1 MRAAVALL
9 LAAAC
14 GAVRNGTRRRLA
26 SGREVVV
33 VPVGGRASACA
44 KQRVLALATS
54 CGRDVV
60 VLAGEE
66 PDSWASSAWT
76 TVPQATFPAAGDG
89 AQTWRT
95 FAGHRS
101 GKSKPAFV
109 RWFAASAYD
118 YAWHVE
124 EDAFFTGAWRRL
136 FDAAAASAADVVAP
150 WLRERALGA
159 WHKTQVDHCHVYGQP
174 CFRGREFLTQTAW
187 PATRLG
193 GSRSL
198 EDGLASGRVA
208 GHHEAT
214 TALFCREALKG
225 AACWN
230 RWTAGPSGPSS
241 SAAKPRAEAW
251 EDVPPPAQASEYTL
265 AFAAY
270 VGPWTSTAS
279 PGPSPRRSSTTRE
292 VRADRRRR
300 GRGGV
305 GGHGR
310 AAGRPRRGPRRG
322 GAAGLCGARA
332 RRLVVPAGEPDVARG
347 AGVRRRGARTP
358 SRLLVTGAGSSGT
371 LYVAKLLRRSGLG
384 FSHDDWDR
392 CPCPGR
398 DGAVSWVHAFS
409 ARTVAAAG
417 GPRTCPGPSWSW
429 GRDKDLRFD
438 AVVHLVRDPL
448 KTIASARARND
459 AAHASRR
466 VRVEDLTADP
476 GAVAR
481 GLCADFLRGGA
492 HCPDAAAFA
501 AAAETLASDVNA
513 HGRGTN
519 RTHARKGWAA
529 RPGSKPFL
537 DAVDRGRQRYGAQF
551 DPNTAAARRQRAFRD
566 GRRDGRRAAAKGTAR
581 RRKKKKSVVGRQL
594 NAVEAQPVTWAS
606 LRALDAD
613 VAALARNQAR
623 RYAGGGSGEA
633 DDQRDAG
640 LEPRCGWTA
649 RALGCWLVGRDVVSV
664 VWTPETKPR
673 ARAEEYHTML
683 RTLIALA
690 LLGGAEANGRHDA
703 NGDVIA
709 SLAPEELAVSASGHL
724 GDRPPSYDMWSTGDR
739 SGPPPYPYPADR
751 TYNTKGGPK
760 EGMINVHLVPHTH
773 DDTGGRRRTLKRD
786 RMKKL
791 VAGKQLEFINGGWC
805 MHDEASP
812 LWTAMVDQTTRGHQF
827 LLKHFGPEANPRG
840 TWQID
845 PFGHSNTEAWL
856 LGAEAGMESLFWGRM
871 DYEDRDMRFGLNQ
884 TSSTPEKP
892 TTGGFEWI
900 WEGSKSLGA
909 SAQVFAGNLYGTGQG
924 GYSTW
929 MNFDGSDDQINDDPR
944 RHDYNVDQWVD
955 KFVQDARAQAEH
967 TLTDHQLWACGTDF
981 QYQNADH
988 WFRNLDKLMH
998 YVNLNGS
1005 VNAFYSTPTI
1015 YTEWKHKNKSVVYE
1029 VRTDD
1034 IFPLADNA
1042 HDYWSGYFTSRPA
1055 LKRQGTVG
1063 VATHHDGMSG
1073 TERQDVTDDYEQR
1086 ISESSFE
1093 VEAGVAASLAK
1104 LLKVDGAAI
1113 AHCNC
1118 NAAGD
1123 CLNMTVCA
1131 ATTDATA
1138 GFTIAAFNPLGQA
1151 QDAMLRI
1158 PVGVAEEKA
1167 KLANKAVQVLAIR
1180 ASLPA
1185 VGLTTLSC
1193 APTPAAPRYALSDP
1207 PVTVADN
1214 ADGTTTVA
1222 NGFLE
1227 LTFAD
1232 KALVSLK
1239 NLDAGISTTLTATW
1253 GWYNSSVGG
1262 CTDYPDYLPK
1272 DILEPPC
1279 SGQASG
1285 AYMFRP
1291 NSSKLFGFD
1300 PAFEPTM
1307 EVEKGA
1313 LVAEVRLASADWA
1326 SHVVRLRAG
1335 ARHVEVEWTAGPIP
1349 VDTPW
1354 FPPVA
1359 FENGNASKPLPN
1371 NWGKELVLKYASDLA
1386 SAETFYTDSNGKEMV
1401 KRVRDARGPSYPH
1414 PTTSRSPSRATTT
1427 R

>member
-1 MRAAVALL
+1 M
-9 LAAAC
+9 
-14 GAVRNGTRRRLA
+14 
-26 SGREVVV
+26 
-33 VPVGGRASACA
+33 
-44 KQRVLALATS
+44 
-54 CGRDVV
+54 
-60 VLAGEE
+60 
-66 PDSWASSAWT
+66 
-76 TVPQATFPAAGDG
+76 
-89 AQTWRT
+89 
-95 FAGHRS
+95 
-101 GKSKPAFV
+101 
-109 RWFAASAYD
+109 
-118 YAWHVE
+118 
-124 EDAFFTGAWRRL
+124 
-136 FDAAAASAADVVAP
+136 
-150 WLRERALGA
+150 
-159 WHKTQVDHCHVYGQP
+159 
-174 CFRGREFLTQTAW
+174 
-187 PATRLG
+187 
-193 GSRSL
+193 
-198 EDGLASGRVA
+198 
-208 GHHEAT
+208 
-214 TALFCREALKG
+214 
-225 AACWN
+225 
-230 RWTAGPSGPSS
+230 
-241 SAAKPRAEAW
+241 
-251 EDVPPPAQASEYTL
+251 
-265 AFAAY
+265 
-270 VGPWTSTAS
+270 
-279 PGPSPRRSSTTRE
+279 
-292 VRADRRRR
+292 
-300 GRGGV
+300 
-305 GGHGR
+305 
-310 AAGRPRRGPRRG
+310 
-322 GAAGLCGARA
+322 
-332 RRLVVPAGEPDVARG
+332 
-347 AGVRRRGARTP
+347 
-358 SRLLVTGAGSSGT
+358 
-371 LYVAKLLRRSGLG
+371 
-384 FSHDDWDR
+384 
-392 CPCPGR
+392 
-398 DGAVSWVHAFS
+398 
-409 ARTVAAAG
+409 
-417 GPRTCPGPSWSW
+417 
-429 GRDKDLRFD
+429 
-438 AVVHLVRDPL
+438 
-448 KTIASARARND
+448 
-459 AAHASRR
+459 
-466 VRVEDLTADP
+466 
-476 GAVAR
+476 
-481 GLCADFLRGGA
+481 
-492 HCPDAAAFA
+492 
-501 AAAETLASDVNA
+501 
-513 HGRGTN
+513 
-519 RTHARKGWAA
+519 
-529 RPGSKPFL
+529 
-537 DAVDRGRQRYGAQF
+537 
-551 DPNTAAARRQRAFRD
+551 
-566 GRRDGRRAAAKGTAR
+566 
-581 RRKKKKSVVGRQL
+581 
-594 NAVEAQPVTWAS
+594 
-606 LRALDAD
+606 
-613 VAALARNQAR
+613 
-623 RYAGGGSGEA
+623 
-633 DDQRDAG
+633 
-640 LEPRCGWTA
+640 
-649 RALGCWLVGRDVVSV
+649 
-664 VWTPETKPR
+664 
-673 ARAEEYHTML
+673 

-773 DDTGGRRRTLKRD
+773 DDTGWQQLAEDPNRKFIYVETAFFARWWEQASDAKRD

-827 LLKHFGPEANPRG
+827 LLKHFGPEANPRAHVVDAG
-840 TWQID
+840 
-845 PFGHSNTEAWL
+845 EADDGRL
-856 LGAEAGMESLFWGRM
+856 RVDLG
-871 DYEDRDMRFGLNQ
+871 GLQ
-884 TSSTPEKP
+884 VA
-892 TTGGFEWI
+892 
-900 WEGSKSLGA
+900 GA

-955 KFVQDARAQAEH
+955 KFVQDARAQAAH

-1073 TERQDVTDDYEQR
+1073 TERQGVTDDYEQR

-1104 LLKVDGAAI
+1104 LLKVDRAAI

-1131 ATTDATA
+1131 ATTDAKA

-1151 QDAMLRI
+1151 QDAMLRV
-1158 PVGVAEEKA
+1158 PVGVAGHWTCDDASGAPAPTQALPLDDRTKSLPLLYVNAFNMTLAEVAEEKA

-1307 EVEKGA
+1307 EVEKGS
-1313 LVAEVRLASADWA
+1313 LVTEVRLASADWA
-1326 SHVVRLRAG
+1326 SHVVRLRG

-1371 NWGKELVLKYASDLA
+1371 NWGKELVLKYASDLE

-1414 PTTSRSPSRATTT
+1414 PYNISEPVAGNYYPADDNRGVQEPLNETMCGCNDVGAAPGSMGAHGHEGDGGCDCEGLTVRGVNYVVTIRPMEVRTFLAKFE
-1427 R
+1427 

>member
-1 MRAAVALL
+1 M
-9 LAAAC
+9 
-14 GAVRNGTRRRLA
+14 
-26 SGREVVV
+26 
-33 VPVGGRASACA
+33 
-44 KQRVLALATS
+44 
-54 CGRDVV
+54 
-60 VLAGEE
+60 
-66 PDSWASSAWT
+66 
-76 TVPQATFPAAGDG
+76 
-89 AQTWRT
+89 
-95 FAGHRS
+95 
-101 GKSKPAFV
+101 
-109 RWFAASAYD
+109 
-118 YAWHVE
+118 
-124 EDAFFTGAWRRL
+124 
-136 FDAAAASAADVVAP
+136 
-150 WLRERALGA
+150 
-159 WHKTQVDHCHVYGQP
+159 
-174 CFRGREFLTQTAW
+174 
-187 PATRLG
+187 
-193 GSRSL
+193 
-198 EDGLASGRVA
+198 
-208 GHHEAT
+208 
-214 TALFCREALKG
+214 
-225 AACWN
+225 
-230 RWTAGPSGPSS
+230 
-241 SAAKPRAEAW
+241 
-251 EDVPPPAQASEYTL
+251 
-265 AFAAY
+265 
-270 VGPWTSTAS
+270 
-279 PGPSPRRSSTTRE
+279 
-292 VRADRRRR
+292 
-300 GRGGV
+300 
-305 GGHGR
+305 
-310 AAGRPRRGPRRG
+310 
-322 GAAGLCGARA
+322 
-332 RRLVVPAGEPDVARG
+332 
-347 AGVRRRGARTP
+347 
-358 SRLLVTGAGSSGT
+358 
-371 LYVAKLLRRSGLG
+371 
-384 FSHDDWDR
+384 
-392 CPCPGR
+392 
-398 DGAVSWVHAFS
+398 
-409 ARTVAAAG
+409 
-417 GPRTCPGPSWSW
+417 
-429 GRDKDLRFD
+429 
-438 AVVHLVRDPL
+438 
-448 KTIASARARND
+448 
-459 AAHASRR
+459 
-466 VRVEDLTADP
+466 
-476 GAVAR
+476 
-481 GLCADFLRGGA
+481 
-492 HCPDAAAFA
+492 
-501 AAAETLASDVNA
+501 
-513 HGRGTN
+513 
-519 RTHARKGWAA
+519 
-529 RPGSKPFL
+529 
-537 DAVDRGRQRYGAQF
+537 
-551 DPNTAAARRQRAFRD
+551 
-566 GRRDGRRAAAKGTAR
+566 
-581 RRKKKKSVVGRQL
+581 
-594 NAVEAQPVTWAS
+594 
-606 LRALDAD
+606 
-613 VAALARNQAR
+613 
-623 RYAGGGSGEA
+623 
-633 DDQRDAG
+633 
-640 LEPRCGWTA
+640 
-649 RALGCWLVGRDVVSV
+649 
-664 VWTPETKPR
+664 
-673 ARAEEYHTML
+673 

-690 LLGGAEANGRHDA
+690 LLGGAQANGRHDA

-773 DDTGGRRRTLKRD
+773 DDTGWQVTVDQYFEREVYFIVDTIAQQLAEDPNRKFIYVETAFFARWWEQASDAKRD

-871 DYEDRDMRFGLNQ
+871 DYEDRDMRFGLDQ

-944 RHDYNVDQWVD
+944 RHDYNVDRWVD
-955 KFVQDARAQAEH
+955 KFVQDARAQAAH

-1015 YTEWKHKNKSVVYE
+1015 YTDWKHRNKSVVYE

-1055 LKRQGTVG
+1055 LKRQVRFATNLLSAARLLEVATNTTAAEVGRPTAKASPVVGDSWTDSLEGTVG

-1104 LLKVDGAAI
+1104 LLKVDKAAI

-1131 ATTDATA
+1131 ATTDAKS

-1151 QDAMLRI
+1151 QDAMLRV
-1158 PVGVAEEKA
+1158 PVGVAGHWTCDDASGAPAPTQALPLDDRTKQLPLLYVNAFNMTLAEVAEEKA

-1239 NLDAGISTTLTATW
+1239 NLDAGISTKLTATW

-1262 CTDYPDYLPK
+1262 CTEYPDYLPK
-1272 DILEPPC
+1272 DVLEPPC

-1359 FENGNASKPLPN
+1359 FEDGDASKPLPN

-1386 SAETFYTDSNGKEMV
+1386 SAGTFFTDSNGKEMV
-1401 KRVRDARGPSYPH
+1401 ERVRDARGPSYPH
-1414 PTTSRSPSRATTT
+1414 PYNISEPVAGNYYPVNALIALDDGANELSVVVDASLGGASVDDGSLELMVHRRLQADDNRGVQEPLNETMCGCNDVGAAPGSMGAHGHEGDGGCDCEGLAVRGVNYVVFAPLQDAHELRRELSETINFPPTLAFAPKDAAPTTYSLVSEALPKNVKLVTLTSNYAAFNGGAWLLRLSHLYEAGEQDTLAVPVEVDLEKIFAEAGLTIKSAVETSLTANGPLDLSKKLAWKSEAKTEAQRVELDARAELSFTERVAFAYPKVTIRPMEVRT
-1427 R
+1427 FLAKFE